1 MQRDFVGFSFDGI
14 HSSELGILR
23 VSEGDWYEETL
34 YPEIEDLT
42 IDIPGLDGNYYFGSN
57 FKARSISISIAFDS
71 MTELQFRK
79 LRRLFGVKKNC
90 ELIFDER
97 PYKYYMAKIESPIE
111 LSYVCFDEPKKVR
124 FSELY
129 PYFE

>member
-23 VSEGDWYEETL
+23 VSEGDRYEETL
-34 YPEIEDLT
+34 HPEIEDLKV
-42 IDIPGLDGNYYFGSN
+42 DIPGLDGNYYFNSN
-57 FKARSISISIAFDS
+57 FKTRSISISIAFDS

-97 PYKYYMAKIESPIE
+97 PYKVYMAKVANPIKICM
-111 LSYVCFDEPKKVR
+111 L
-124 FSELY
+124 
-129 PYFE
+129 